1 MEKTLEQNFRR
12 RFCLTSDRGKNSS
25 IPWGSELEIRT
36 WSTYRISLRAVRRMQ
51 VLKKKLGF
59 KSYEALILYLV
70 NLAERE
76 GLIPVASFEK
86 LNVDTRPCVI
96 TGEPGSGKT
105 FFVKSILG
113 RWSQDVCI
121 LLIDVADEYQMLQK
135 VDLGQFFGIKWDI
148 RGQRLRFVPNS
159 NLEISRAEAG
169 AIFSHLNLIKQSGA
183 LKNWVIVVEE
193 AHRFQEDKN
202 FNSLVVEARKFTRK
216 LILVTADWRHW
227 DGRAIIYRPQPLETL
242 FKIQ

>member
-1 MEKTLEQNFRR
+1 
-12 RFCLTSDRGKNSS
+12 LTSGRGKNSS

-96 TGEPGSGKT
+96 TGEPGSGK
-105 FFVKSILG
+105 
-113 RWSQDVCI
+113 
-121 LLIDVADEYQMLQK
+121 
-135 VDLGQFFGIKWDI
+135 
-148 RGQRLRFVPNS
+148 RFS
-159 NLEISRAEAG
+159 
-169 AIFSHLNLIKQSGA
+169 
-183 LKNWVIVVEE
+183 
-193 AHRFQEDKN
+193 
-202 FNSLVVEARKFTRK
+202 
-216 LILVTADWRHW
+216 
-227 DGRAIIYRPQPLETL
+227 
-242 FKIQ
+242 